1 MALTY
6 AQYKTALETL
16 AVEQAS
22 DTNWTT
28 ILPQVI
34 EYAEA
39 RCYRDLDYLGL
50 VGRDTT
56 SSLTANDRDFSLP
69 TPSGGTWD
77 VVSEIN
83 VIISGSRTP
92 LTKISLPAM
101 SMLWPQESAPT
112 TTSVPAYYA
121 HVTDTTI
128 VVGPPLGSA
137 AGTATVEVVG
147 TITPDAL
154 SVSNTTTYLSTN
166 YPDLLLA
173 ASMIFISGYQR
184 NFGAQADNPQ
194 QAQSWTAQ
202 YMTLLESAKR
212 SETMK
217 SGLPQ
222 TV

>member
-1 MALTY
+1 MSLTY
-6 AQYKTALETL
+6 AQYKAALETL

-39 RCYRDLDYLGL
+39 RCYRDLDLIGL
-50 VGRDTT
+50 VRQNT
-56 SSLTANDRDFSLP
+56 SSGLTADDRDFSLP

-92 LTKISLPAM
+92 LTKISLAAM
-101 SMLWPQESAPT
+101 NMLWPQESAPT
-112 TTSVPAYYA
+112 TTSVPVYYA

-154 SVSNTTTYLSTN
+154 SASNTTTYLSTN
-166 YPDLLLA
+166 YPDLILA

>member
-1 MALTY
+1 
-6 AQYKTALETL
+6 
-16 AVEQAS
+16 
-22 DTNWTT
+22 
-28 ILPQVI
+28 
-34 EYAEA
+34 
-39 RCYRDLDYLGL
+39 
-50 VGRDTT
+50 
-56 SSLTANDRDFSLP
+56 
-69 TPSGGTWD
+69 
-77 VVSEIN
+77 
-83 VIISGSRTP
+83 
-92 LTKISLPAM
+92 
-101 SMLWPQESAPT
+101 MLWPQESAPT